1 MNILDATI
9 ETITPHGELLYVQA
23 RAEGSLFAILAVAPL
38 ALPQNVRL
46 LFKETDVLLA
56 RRDSALLAPNVYA
69 ASVRSITK
77 NELFW
82 QVTFGFGKSSLVA
95 LVLAANAKAHNLE
108 SQSEILWS
116 IQPTEITL
124 QSDEEA

>member
-23 RAEGSLFAILAVAPL
+23 RAADSAFAILAVAPL
-38 ALPQNVRL
+38 ELPKKVRL

-56 RRDSALLAPNVYA
+56 RRDSALLSPNVYA
-69 ASVRSITK
+69 ASVQSITK
-77 NELFW
+77 SELFW
-82 QVTFGFGKSSLVA
+82 QVALGFGGGSLVA

-108 SQSEILWS
+108 SQTEILWS
-116 IQPTEITL
+116 IKPTEITL
-124 QSDEEA
+124 QSDDT